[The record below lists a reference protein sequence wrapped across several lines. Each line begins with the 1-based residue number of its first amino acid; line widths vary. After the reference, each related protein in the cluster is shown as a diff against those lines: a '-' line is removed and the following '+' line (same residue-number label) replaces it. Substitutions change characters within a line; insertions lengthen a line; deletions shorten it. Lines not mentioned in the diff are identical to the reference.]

1 MKTALVDGIEVEAS
15 LTAPAEAT
23 CPTCGD
29 PVTLRVWQRGDDE
42 VWYYLHDRGK
52 GVNCPR
58 RQGRAMEVDSVARQ
72 VEGDPYRVLA
82 LAVAEETVIA
92 ARRGDVRAILSLAF
106 SPLVQLALA
115 TVDLSPEEVMDV
127 VVPPPPLRQQAFQ
140 VVVTDDEK
148 VVLDALKRRPGPVF
162 DLRARHNGHLKAL
175 VGSAWYVPLPEPID
189 LIQAEMVRRV
199 LEWAKRVYVLGGWER
214 WQTILTTP

>member
-1 MKTALVDGIEVEAS
+1 MKTALVEGIEVEAD

-42 VWYYLHDRGK
+42 SWYYLHDRGK
-52 GVNCPR
+52 GANCPR
-58 RQGRAMEVDSVARQ
+58 RQGRATEVDSVARQ

-82 LAVAEETVIA
+82 LAVAEETVTA

-115 TVDLSPEEVMDV
+115 TVDLSPEEVMDTV
-127 VVPPPPLRQQAFQ
+127 LPNPPLRRRPLQ
-140 VVVTDDEK
+140 VVVSDDEGM
-148 VVLDALKRRPGPVF
+148 VLDALMGRPGPVF

-175 VGSAWYVPLPEPID
+175 VGSAWYVPLPKPLD
-189 LIQAEMVRRV
+189 LTQAEMVRRV